1 MAEILARLV
10 RKESSKSIACE
21 KNPEGSES
29 RSDCIPGKSMPR
41 RAESKCKGPE
51 VKNLLSVPGIGR
63 KLEFLECRE

>member
-10 RKESSKSIACE
+10 RKESSKSVACE

-41 RAESKCKGPE
+41 RTESKCKGPE
-51 VKNLLSVPGIGR
+51 VKN
-63 KLEFLECRE
+63 